1 MKARLPALFAA
12 VMLFAPQFAGANT
25 FAILLA
31 SGIDGESTDKA
42 FPGGIDLISLGLTGP
57 LNTGPPGSF
66 SIYKY
71 YDKASPVLAKRC
83 ADGKHIKDAKVVLR
97 EPSPDPDRPAVIC
110 VITMS
115 DVLVSSFSSSF
126 QEGQGRPTE
135 TFSLNFSR
143 IYFRYYAADG
153 EESTASLSL
162 DQITLD
168 SDGDGMSD
176 AWEEH
181 YGLPADRDNSKE
193 DQDRDGLTDFQE
205 FRLGLNPVS
214 DSSRFAAAAGNVQ
227 GDPSSI
233 DITWDSVPG
242 VSYVIEWS
250 PDLGQKFEALGGSRV
265 ADSSST
271 TVRITKSGPTGFFRV
286 RPADP

>member
-1 MKARLPALFAA
+1 MKARLPVLFAA
-12 VMLFAPQFAGANT
+12 VMVLAPQFAGATT

-42 FPGGIDLISLGLTGP
+42 FPGGIELISLGLTGP

-66 SIYKY
+66 SIHKN
-71 YDKASPVLAKRC
+71 YDKSSPTLAKRC
-83 ADGKHIKDAKVVLR
+83 ADGKHIKEAKLVLR
-97 EPSPDPDRPAVIC
+97 EPSSDPGSPTIIC

-115 DVLVSSFSSSF
+115 DVLVSSFGSSSQAG
-126 QEGQGRPTE
+126 QEQPTE
-135 TFSLNFSR
+135 TFTLNFSR
-143 IYFRYYAADG
+143 IYFHYYAADG
-153 EESTASLSL
+153 SDSTASLSL

-181 YGLPADRDNSKE
+181 YGLPADRDNSK
-193 DQDRDGLTDFQE
+193 DDRDRDGLTDLQE
-205 FRLGLNPVS
+205 LRLGLNPIS